1 MMEKKSVLIVDDD
14 EAVRLLCQEV
24 LSEEGY
30 LVTEAEDG
38 SEAITK
44 VEQEPPDL
52 VILDIHMARM
62 DGIEALPQILRKKRD
77 LPVILYTGY
86 SQYQED
92 FMAWSADAYVMKSSD
107 LTEMKEKIE
116 QLLSARY
123 PDENRQ

>member
-30 LVTEAEDG
+30 LVTEAEDR

-52 VILDIHMARM
+52 VILDIQMARM
-62 DGIEALPQILRKKRD
+62 DGIEALPQILSKKRD
-77 LPVILYTGY
+77 LPVILYPGY

-107 LTEMKEKIE
+107 LTDLKEKIE